1 MGLKKV
7 EKKVSLNI
15 KITAELD
22 ARLKRARKI
31 ARENDCKFNV
41 SQEVEAF
48 LEKEVKRVEKILSIT
63 QDVNEEK
70 NQLDLLKKWKKGI
83 FFQFFEVPKSHISS
97 CFLMVLSLQTVRD
110 LSGNF
115 VVCTKCPLNRE
126 VRTMSGALL
135 ARLA

>member
-70 NQLDLLKKWKKGI
+70 NQLDLLKK
-83 FFQFFEVPKSHISS
+83 
-97 CFLMVLSLQTVRD
+97 
-110 LSGNF
+110 
-115 VVCTKCPLNRE
+115 
-126 VRTMSGALL
+126 
-135 ARLA
+135 